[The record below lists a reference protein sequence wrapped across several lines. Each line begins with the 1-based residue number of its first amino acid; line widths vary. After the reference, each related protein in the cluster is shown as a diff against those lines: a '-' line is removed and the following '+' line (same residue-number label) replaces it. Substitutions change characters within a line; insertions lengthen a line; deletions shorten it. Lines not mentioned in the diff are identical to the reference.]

1 MIRINE
7 DALICDLAETYQI
20 YDYKQ
25 LPVTMVAVFSCGLR
39 DNSRIQMELSGQTVP
54 LDSLLLAGISDRVSF
69 LLWSKTKDGQKG
81 KNRPKSIVDS
91 FTVQP
96 QKEKNEIVFNSG
108 KDFEEMRQR
117 LVKGADQGGEG
128 SWQQN

>member
-108 KDFEEMRQR
+108 KDFEEMRKR
-117 LVKGADQGGEG
+117 LVKGTDQGGEG